1 MHAIGF
7 TDHLPIEDPAS
18 LRDVTI
24 SKPSAQGHDLLVQVQ
39 AVAVNPVDVS
49 VRKTGHEHRMR
60 PKILGWD
67 ATGIVTAVGEAV
79 TLFQSGDHVFYAGSF
94 RRPGCDSAYHLVDE
108 RLVGHAPAT
117 LTTAARA
124 AMPLTSLTA
133 YEALFE
139 QLHIPFDPAKPNSEK
154 CNQTILII
162 NGAGGVGSIA
172 TQLAK
177 LAGLTVISSASRPES
192 IAWTQQHG
200 ADLVVDHHHDLV
212 SEVHAL
218 GIKDVDYILGLS
230 DLDSHWNEICTLIKP
245 GGHIASITEN
255 RRPIDLKKLTKK
267 RGTFAW
273 EWMYSKSYYHTAD
286 MISQHDILETIAD
299 LLDRGLL
306 QSTLSQTLRPIN
318 ALNLRQAHQLIEQH
332 HMIGKV
338 VIEGWK

>member
-7 TDHLPIEDPAS
+7 TDHLPIENSDS
-18 LRDVTI
+18 LQDVTVT
-24 SKPSAQGHDLLVQVQ
+24 KPTAHGHDILVQIQ
-39 AVAVNPVDVS
+39 AVAVNPVDVG
-49 VRKTGHEHRMR
+49 VRKIGRGHLTQ

-67 ATGIVTAVGEAV
+67 ATGIVAAIGEAV
-79 TLFQSGDHVFYAGSF
+79 TLFQPGDQVFYAGSF
-94 RRPGCDSAYHLVDE
+94 KRPGCDSAYHLVDE
-108 RLVGHAPAT
+108 RLVGHAPKT
-117 LTTAARA
+117 LTPAACA

-139 QLHIPFDPAKPNSEK
+139 QLHIPFGPAKPNAK
-154 CNQTILII
+154 MRNQTILII

-200 ADLVVDHHHDLV
+200 ADLVVNHRHDLV
-212 SEVHAL
+212 REVHAL

-230 DLDSHWNEICTLIKP
+230 NLDNHWNEMCALIKP

-255 RRPIDLKKLTKK
+255 QRPIDLKKLTKK

-286 MISQHDILETIAD
+286 MISQHAILETVAE
-299 LLDRGLL
+299 LLDHGLL
-306 QSTLSQTLRPIN
+306 QSTLTQTLQPIN
-318 ALNLRQAHQLIEQH
+318 ALNLRRAHQLIEQH
-332 HMIGKV
+332 HMIGKL
-338 VIEGWK
+338 VIEGWE